1 MLTIRNLKIIVF
13 SVGIILPLVIMP
25 KLNAGSFG
33 AEIFCTM
40 REGGNDHESSW
51 EAAYTYIKKQKG
63 GFFKTS
69 PYQAASQIIETVVR
83 EKEKFSYC
91 VEYLDNLYPDRK
103 ILNIYYDSNKLE
115 SYTDAIEGVR
125 PRKKVRLR
133 FYNNFKSCF
142 IKLSDFSSLKCNFEK
157 KVTDFDRNYKI
168 KRKIFFKREF

>member
-1 MLTIRNLKIIVF
+1 MLNIRNIKIIVF
-13 SVGIILPLVIMP
+13 SVGIILPLIIMP

-103 ILNIYYDSNKLE
+103 AQREQMRKERKRKRDE
-115 SYTDAIEGVR
+115 IEKEKK
-125 PRKKVRLR
+125 RKEIENMMDEEN
-133 FYNNFKSCF
+133 NNFSNE
-142 IKLSDFSSLKCNFEK
+142 S
-157 KVTDFDRNYKI
+157 FDRYSY
-168 KRKIFFKREF
+168 